1 MRAFLFVAVV
11 AVLLF
16 AASASKNY
24 NLKKNAKDLFDEYL
38 ADNQLSY
45 KGSEYASRFV
55 TFKANVK
62 EVLKQQRD
70 ASNKGVQLNLAGNA
84 HLTDAEFKAQR
95 LGSKAPTATE
105 GRPDKSNKRS
115 AEMEEFFSVKRD
127 LQTLPS
133 SINWKSKG
141 KVTSVKNQGKC
152 GDCWAFASTAVMES
166 MHAIKGHGLA
176 NGSPQHVLDCTP
188 VSHGCSGGWQGEAY
202 KYSQKNV
209 GIELWANYPYK
220 AYKGTCH
227 NPPGGKIGAVTGW
240 NVFPQHAYSQIMNW
254 VGLRGPV
261 GVLIDAT
268 YWRYYS
274 GGVITKGSRSAS
286 SPNHS
291 VVVVGYGK
299 TSSGVPVWIIKN
311 SWGTGWG
318 MSGYA
323 FVKRSSSASYN
334 YCGVTNW
341 AHYVTVA

>member
-1 MRAFLFVAVV
+1 MRSILAIAIITIFLSA
-11 AVLLF
+11 AF
-16 AASASKNY
+16 AAKKY
-24 NLKKNAKDLFDEYL
+24 DLKKSPKALFDEYL
-38 ADNQLSY
+38 ADNKLSF

-55 TFKANVK
+55 IFKANLK
-62 EVLKQQRD
+62 EVEKQQKD
-70 ASNKGVQLNLAGNA
+70 PSNKGVVHSLAGNA
-84 HLTDAEFKAQR
+84 HLTDDEFKAQR
-95 LGSKAPTATE
+95 LGSKPPTASE
-105 GRPDKSNKRS
+105 GRPEKSGKRS
-115 AEMEEFFSVKRD
+115 AEMEELLSTKRD
-127 LQTLPS
+127 LEALPS

-166 MHAIKGHGLA
+166 MHAIKGHALT

-188 VSHGCSGGWQGEAY
+188 VSHGCSGGWQGEAF

-209 GIELWANYPYK
+209 GIEKLANYPYR
-220 AYKGTCH
+220 AVKGTCK
-227 NPPGGKIGAVTGW
+227 NPTGGKIGAVTGW
-240 NVFPQHAYSQIMNW
+240 GTFPQHGYSQIMNW
-254 VGLRGPV
+254 VGTRGPV

-299 TSSGVPVWIIKN
+299 TSSGVPIWIIKN

-318 MSGYA
+318 INGYA
-323 FVKRSSSASYN
+323 YVKRSSNSAYN

-341 AHYVTVA
+341 AHWVTVA